1 MRNHAHGKPLKG
13 LVDVLHGLDLIL
25 GELALARLGTPRL
38 ALKEGLA
45 VLVDLE
51 LGDDDLGGVDA
62 NVDGG
67 AVHLL
72 AGDALD
78 VDDPL
83 LAVHLD
89 DLALATLVVTPHDSH
104 LVVLADRNRANLM
117 VRRERGEEVS
127 ACWM

>member
-1 MRNHAHGKPLKG
+1 MPKG
-13 LVDVLHGLDLIL
+13 MEVWPDGDIRCHRDRTASLVTSD
-25 GELALARLGTPRL
+25 T
-38 ALKEGLA
+38 
-45 VLVDLE
+45 
-51 LGDDDLGGVDA
+51 
-62 NVDGG
+62 
-67 AVHLL
+67 
-72 AGDALD
+72 LD

-127 ACWM
+127 AC

>member
-1 MRNHAHGKPLKG
+1 MRSH
-13 LVDVLHGLDLIL
+13 
-25 GELALARLGTPRL
+25 
-38 ALKEGLA
+38 LA
-45 VLVDLE
+45 VLVELE
-51 LGDDDLGGVDA
+51 LGDDNLGGVDT

-127 ACWM
+127 A